1 MKHNF
6 LQKLKSSS
14 LYVYFWLILLP
25 QKYPKS
31 MNAVA
36 SLFSPYSPF
45 VSIDC
50 VIFGFQNRNLKV
62 LVLKFHQTEIYALP
76 GGFIKETED
85 IDAAAHRI
93 LSERTGVKEV
103 YLEQFGVF
111 GKVNRVDSE
120 TRSKLIEALD
130 FPETHKQ
137 FIQNRFVSI
146 GYFSLVDVNQ
156 VMLNKDAVSES
167 LEWFDIENLPTLMH
181 DHQEIVEAARK
192 SLSDDLY
199 NHAVGKNLMPE
210 QFTMNELQ
218 NLHEAI
224 LGTKLTRTN
233 FQRKM
238 LSLGFL
244 ERIEKKFTGK
254 AHKAPFLYSFR

>member
-1 MKHNF
+1 MKYNF
-6 LQKLKSSS
+6 LQKNKSLS
-14 LYVYFWLILLP
+14 LNVYFWLFLLS

-36 SLFSPYSPF
+36 SLFSPYSPL

-50 VIFGFQNRNLKV
+50 VIFGFQGHSLKV
-62 LVLKFHQTEIYALP
+62 LALKFTDTNIFALP

-85 IDAAAHRI
+85 IDAAAQRI
-93 LSERTGVKEV
+93 LSERTGVNEV

-111 GKVNRVDSE
+111 GKVNRVKVE

-130 FPETHKQ
+130 FPESHKD
-137 FIQNRFVSI
+137 FIENRFVSI

-156 VMLNKDAVSES
+156 VVLNKDGVSES
-167 LEWFDIENLPTLMH
+167 LEWYDIENLPILMH

>member
-1 MKHNF
+1 M
-6 LQKLKSSS
+6 
-14 LYVYFWLILLP
+14 
-25 QKYPKS
+25 
-31 MNAVA
+31 
-36 SLFSPYSPF
+36 
-45 VSIDC
+45 
-50 VIFGFQNRNLKV
+50 
-62 LVLKFHQTEIYALP
+62 
-76 GGFIKETED
+76 
-85 IDAAAHRI
+85 
-93 LSERTGVKEV
+93 
-103 YLEQFGVF
+103 
-111 GKVNRVDSE
+111 NRVDSE

-254 AHKAPFLYSFR
+254 AHKAPFCIRSGNMLIDNVLIGFREQGTGSRQKGF